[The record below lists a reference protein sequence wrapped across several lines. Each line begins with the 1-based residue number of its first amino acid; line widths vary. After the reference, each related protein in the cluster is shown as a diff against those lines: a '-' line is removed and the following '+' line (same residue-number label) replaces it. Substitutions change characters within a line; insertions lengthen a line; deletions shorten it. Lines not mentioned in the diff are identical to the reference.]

1 MAQYYNC
8 NRETFSTKGAIKICN
23 IRKLEGKVMS
33 HLFSLYSYKSLLM
46 MRLDDEKH
54 RFEFNTIL
62 LAMRVHSVP
71 AETLVQEKP

>member
-1 MAQYYNC
+1 
-8 NRETFSTKGAIKICN
+8 
-23 IRKLEGKVMS
+23 MS

-46 MRLDDEKH
+46 MRLNDEKH